1 MKNSRQTY
9 YENKYLGQIQVP
21 LTTVLSGS
29 KFDGQIRIDRP
40 LVLQG
45 YKVIKDDIAF
55 MEPRSYAEQ
64 DKRDNEH
71 PPTYLNVSIGLE
83 PLIQL
88 PRENEKDYYRG
99 KESDNFLQK
108 GTNWIKAVQNKF
120 KKTPRSMKC
129 FLENIDG
136 ESVFIPKFLTPLRPP
151 EQIYDERDDGKNIEK
166 AARYVSLIPYIEDTA
181 LFKDMP
187 DLTCTS

>member
-1 MKNSRQTY
+1 MRRQTY

-21 LTTVLSGS
+21 LTTVLSSS

-45 YKVIKDDIAF
+45 YKVIKDDITF
-55 MEPRSYAEQ
+55 METASYQEQ
-64 DKRDNEH
+64 DKRNEEQV
-71 PPTYLNVSIGLE
+71 PTYLNISIGLE

-88 PRENEKDYYRG
+88 PVKNEKDYYRG
-99 KESDNFLQK
+99 KEADNFLQK
-108 GTNWIKAVQNKF
+108 GTNWIKSIQNKF
-120 KKTPRSMKC
+120 KQNPRVIKA
-129 FLENIDG
+129 FLEDIDG

-151 EQIYDERDDGKNIEK
+151 EQIYKGPNDEKAIEK
-166 AARYVSLIPYIEDTA
+166 AARYISLIPYIEDTA